1 MPVALAGE
9 LLSALRCY
17 LLIGQTISH
26 YHVLRKLGGGGMG
39 VVYEA
44 EDLDL
49 GRHVALKFLPEDLAR
64 DPAAL
69 ERFRREARAA
79 SALNHPNI
87 CTIYEI
93 GEHEDRLFLAME
105 YLEGKTL
112 KFFIG
117 DNRVEIDTAIDLAI
131 QIADALDA
139 AHSQNIVH
147 RDLKPANIFVTSRGQ
162 AKLLD
167 FGLAKVSTK
176 AQTLD
181 SAAVTELTS
190 PGSTVGTVAYMSP
203 EQALGKE
210 VDARTDLFSFG
221 VVLYELITGVL
232 PFRGDTA
239 NTILDSL
246 LHKPVVPPVRLNPDV
261 PTKLD
266 EAISKALERDRD
278 LRYQSASEM
287 RSDLKRMKRDLG
299 SSASVAVAA
308 PLPSQ
313 KHKLGAHKM
322 LAAILVLVVAVGI
335 VAALWTERGKKQ
347 AEPPPLVP
355 SIAVLPFVNMSDDKS
370 QEYFSDGLAEEL
382 LNDLAKIKELRVA
395 ARTSSFQFKGR
406 NEDLR
411 IVGEK
416 LNVSTILEGSV
427 RKEGRKI
434 RITAQLIKAHD
445 GFHLWSDTYDRE
457 LNDIFSVQDEIAR
470 SVAASLK
477 VTLLGGKTSPTSSPG
492 ANVDTYNAYLQGRY
506 FREQNTE
513 ESSHKAVAYFE
524 QAIKL
529 DPEYARAWAALAE
542 THSFQADTGY
552 LPTYD
557 GYRKARAEAQRALA
571 LDPNLA
577 NGHAE
582 MASISWGY
590 DWDWSAAEASFQKAL
605 ALEPG
610 NAEVIQGAAL
620 LSMSFGR
627 LDDAA
632 ALLRRAIEIDPLRAD
647 TYRFLAIAQLY
658 AGHYADVL
666 GYDKKMLELSPAA
679 PFGHCIIAWVA
690 LLQGRPRDALNE
702 VEREPL
708 EMFRLTTHALAY
720 HALGNKKQSDDA
732 LQELIAKFHAGAA
745 YQVAEVYA
753 FRGEPDRAF
762 EWLNKAYAQHDG
774 GLPFIKGDPLLRN
787 IEHDPRYAEFLTKM
801 RLPLN

>member
-1 MPVALAGE
+1 M
-9 LLSALRCY
+9 
-17 LLIGQTISH
+17 IGQTISH

-44 EDLDL
+44 EDVDL
-49 GRHVALKFLPEDLAR
+49 GRHVALKFLPENLAC

-93 GEHEDRLFLAME
+93 GKHEDRLFLVME

-112 KFFIG
+112 KHFIG
-117 DNRVEIDTAIDLAI
+117 GKPVEIDTALELAI

-139 AHSQNIVH
+139 AHSQHIVH

-167 FGLAKVSTK
+167 FGLAKVTTK
-176 AQTLD
+176 AETID
-181 SAAVTELTS
+181 SAAMTELTS

-203 EQALGKE
+203 EQALGKD

-221 VVLYELITGVL
+221 VVLYEMTTGVL
-232 PFRGDTA
+232 PFRGETA
-239 NTILDSL
+239 NAILDSL
-246 LHKPVVPPVRLNPDV
+246 LHKPLVPAVRLNPDV

-266 EAISKALERDRD
+266 ETINKALERDRD
-278 LRYQSASEM
+278 LRYQSASEL
-287 RSDLKRMKRDLG
+287 RSDLKRIRRDLG
-299 SSASVAVAA
+299 SSASVVAA
-308 PLPSQ
+308 AALPSP
-313 KHKLGAHKM
+313 KRKPGMRKIM
-322 LAAILVLVVAVGI
+322 AAIFAVIVAVGL
-335 VAALWTERGKKQ
+335 ATALWIQTGKKQ
-347 AEPPPLVP
+347 SAPPLVAP
-355 SIAVLPFVNMSDDKS
+355 SIAVLPFVNMSEDQS

-427 RKEGRKI
+427 RKEGRRV
-434 RITAQLIKAHD
+434 RITAQLIKAAD
-445 GFHLWSDTYDRE
+445 GFHLWSETYDRE
-457 LNDIFSVQDEIAR
+457 LDDIFSVQEEIAR

-477 VTLLGGKTSPTSSPG
+477 VTLLGGKVSAASSPG
-492 ANVDTYNAYLQGRY
+492 ANVDAYNAYLQGRY

-513 ESSHKAVAYFE
+513 EGSNKAVAYFE

-529 DPEYARAWAALAE
+529 DSEYARAWAALAE

-552 LPTYD
+552 RPTDD
-557 GYRKARAEAQRALA
+557 GYRKAREEAERALA

-577 NGHAE
+577 DAHAE
-582 MASISWGY
+582 MALISFSY
-590 DWDWSAAEASFQKAL
+590 DWDWAAAEASFQKAL

-610 NAEVIQGAAL
+610 NAKVIQGAAL

-627 LDDAA
+627 LDQATE
-632 ALLRRAIEIDPLRAD
+632 LLRRAIELDPLSTD
-647 TYRFLAIAQLY
+647 SYRYFALAQLY
-658 AGHYADVL
+658 ASHYAEVL
-666 GYDKKMLELSPAA
+666 EYEKKMLELSPAA
-679 PFGHCIIAWVA
+679 PFGHCTMAWAA
-690 LLQGRPRDALNE
+690 LLQGRPQDALNE

-708 EMFRLTTHALAY
+708 EVFRLTTRSLAY
-720 HALGNKKQSDDA
+720 HALRNKRESDAA
-732 LQELIAKFHAGAA
+732 LQELIAKYHADGA

-753 FRGEPDRAF
+753 FRGESGPAF
-762 EWLNKAYAQHDG
+762 EWLDKAYAQHDG
-774 GLPFIKGDPLLRN
+774 GLAFIKGDPLLRN
-787 IEHDPRYAEFLTKM
+787 IEHDPRYSAFLTKM